1 MKTLIKNIL
10 KEEKNKLKEHS
21 WQRSDDEKWDSLEKD
36 LRYIVERLIER
47 HKDNWG
53 GDQYE
58 VMGAIEQ
65 VLEGMFQK
73 VER

>member
-1 MKTLIKNIL
+1 MKSRIKKIL
-10 KEEKNKLKEHS
+10 REHS
-21 WQRSDDEKWDSLEKD
+21 WQRSDDHKWNSLEKD
-36 LRYIVERLIER
+36 LRYVVERLIER
-47 HKDNWG
+47 HKDNFG

-73 VER
+73 VGR

>member
-1 MKTLIKNIL
+1 MKHLIKKIL
-10 KEEKNKLKEHS
+10 REES
-21 WQRSDDEKWDSLEKD
+21 YWQTTDDDKWNSLEKD
-36 LRYIVERLIER
+36 LRHVVERLIER
-47 HKDNWG
+47 HKDNFG

-73 VER
+73 VDR